1 MRPSVKHTG
10 TLAVLTLLLAA
21 CSSLPTPQLSQ
32 PTSRLDAQASSP
44 KVYLLQ
50 VKATSTTTAAKLA
63 ADYPGS
69 ILLSLQ
75 SAQGYALLAVDSYKP
90 SSNIISAEKNIKVKH
105 GDAGV
110 GAQGFTTW
118 AGGFTAWAGGFTA
131 WAGGT
136 TINTSFSE
144 NNTIWNRINL
154 SGAQQLVPELGRGVK
169 VAVIDSGLDLNH
181 PAFQGKL
188 DLNNDYDYVDN
199 DAVPQDVNPNTD
211 GTYAAGYGHGT
222 AVAGVI
228 LQIAPN
234 ATILPLR
241 VLSPDG
247 GGDVANVISAIDRA
261 TSAGAKVINLSL
273 GSMTDV
279 RALNSAIS
287 SAAQKGVLFF
297 SSTGNTGDTAVTY
310 PAANSLLTNNTGI
323 GQIGV
328 GSVSPSLL
336 KSSFSTYG
344 QVEMTAI
351 GENVKTLFPG
361 GLTVSAS
368 GTSFAAPMA
377 AGVAALVLSTS
388 QTGFYPNQSTALL
401 KNMVASAQANQDP
414 VYNPQLGSGT
424 LNALS
429 LVKLYR

>member
-1 MRPSVKHTG
+1 MRLFVKHTG
-10 TLAVLTLLLAA
+10 PLAVLTLLLAA
-21 CSSLPTPQLSQ
+21 CSSLPAPQSDQ
-32 PTSRLDAQASSP
+32 PASRLGAQGSSS
-44 KVYLLQ
+44 KGYLLQ
-50 VKATSTTTAAKLA
+50 VKATSATTPAKLA
-63 ADYPGS
+63 AAYPGS
-69 ILLSLQ
+69 TLLSLQ

-90 SSNIISAEKNIKVKH
+90 SSDILSAEKNVKVKQ
-105 GDAGV
+105 GDASV

-136 TINTSFSE
+136 TTNTSFSE
-144 NNTIWNRINL
+144 NSAIWNRINL
-154 SGAQQLVPELGRGVK
+154 GSAQQLIPELGKGVTI
-169 VAVIDSGLDLNH
+169 AVIDSGLDLNH

-199 DAVPQDVNPNTD
+199 DTVPQDVNPNTD
-211 GTYAAGYGHGT
+211 GTYASGYGHGT

-234 ATILPLR
+234 ATLLPLR

-247 GGDVANVISAIDRA
+247 SGDVSNVISAIERA
-261 TSAGAKVINLSL
+261 TSAGAKIINLSL

-279 RALNSAIS
+279 RALNTAIG
-287 SAAQKGVLFF
+287 SAAQKGVIFF

-310 PAANSLLTNNTGI
+310 PAANSMVLNNTGI

-328 GSVSPSLL
+328 GSVSPVLL

-361 GLTVSAS
+361 GLTVRAS
-368 GTSFAAPMA
+368 GTSFSAPMA
-377 AGVAALVLSTS
+377 AGVAALVISTS

-401 KNMVASAQANQDP
+401 KNMLNTAQPTLDP
-414 VYNPQLGSGT
+414 VYGQQLGSGT